1 MRCEP
6 RTLVKSLIALLRKRP
21 WLLPIAL
28 AFLLAPVVLFK
39 IPAVQQGVLSLI
51 VVMRN
56 SGVKGVAIYLVVYGI
71 GGAFAAPK
79 APFHVLAG
87 FVYGPLWGVLAALGG
102 VLCASTVAFA
112 LGRTALRGVVR
123 RRLSGNPTWEA
134 LQEVLEE
141 DGLRMVGLVR
151 MTPVIPQNFFSFAAS
166 STSIRYGSYA
176 VGTLIGLFPI
186 ICFQAYVGSIME
198 SAAAIARGEQAA
210 GAPAIAAAVGG
221 LILSAIGITLVM
233 RLARKKLNH
242 ILGARAARDAMNE
255 TPRPIAAEPTS
266 DHSG

>member
-1 MRCEP
+1 M
-6 RTLVKSLIALLRKRP
+6 KFLIVFLRKRP
-21 WLLPIAL
+21 WLLPVAL
-28 AFLLAPVVLFK
+28 AFLLAPVVLFRV
-39 IPAVQQGVLSLI
+39 PAVQQGLLSLI
-51 VVMRN
+51 EVMRN
-56 SGVKGVAIYLVVYGI
+56 SGVKGVAIYLLVYGI
-71 GGAFAAPK
+71 GGAVAAPK

-87 FVYGPLWGVLAALGG
+87 FVYGPVWGVLAALGG
-102 VLCASTVAFA
+102 VLCASSVAFG

-151 MTPVIPQNFFSFAAS
+151 MTPVVPQNFFSFAAS
-166 STSIRYGSYA
+166 STRIRYPVYA
-176 VGTLIGLFPI
+176 LGTLIGLLPI

-221 LILSAIGITLVM
+221 LILSAVGLTLVM
-233 RLARKKLNH
+233 RLARKKLNQ
-242 ILGARAARDAMNE
+242 IIGARAARDAMGE
-255 TPRPIAAEPTS
+255 ASTPVAVEATS
-266 DHSG
+266 DR